1 MGGRLMGGFTEDLK
15 KILED
20 QILQHLARQREALS
34 WYEVHTQNLVETRE
48 RLKIVNEEL
57 EKLAEYNKQLDQI
70 EA

>member
-1 MGGRLMGGFTEDLK
+1 MGGRLMDGFSEDLK

-20 QILQHLARQREALS
+20 QILQYLARQREALS